1 MRLASLILFGTLL
14 FASQADAA
22 FFGRFGDSTENVTAK
37 DGMISLDVSNLDNMN
52 ARHYRYREDGRTV
65 KFFVVRDG
73 QGVVRAAI
81 DACEVC
87 WRAGKGY
94 VLKGGAMLCVNC
106 GLSFPM
112 HRIGLVAGGCNPHP
126 FQYKVE
132 NDSIVLTTEE
142 LLREGTQYF
151 PENRR

>member
-22 FFGRFGDSTENVTAK
+22 FFGRFGDSTENAVAK
-37 DGMISLDVSNLDNMN
+37 DGVITLDVSGLDKMK
-52 ARHYRYREDGRTV
+52 ARHYRYREDGKAV

-73 QGVVRAAI
+73 EGVVRAAL
-81 DACEVC
+81 DACDVC
-87 WRAGKGY
+87 WEAGKGY

-112 HRIGLVAGGCNPHP
+112 RRIGLAAGGCNPHP

-132 NDSIVLTTEE
+132 NGSVVLTTEE

-151 PENRR
+151 SEGKR